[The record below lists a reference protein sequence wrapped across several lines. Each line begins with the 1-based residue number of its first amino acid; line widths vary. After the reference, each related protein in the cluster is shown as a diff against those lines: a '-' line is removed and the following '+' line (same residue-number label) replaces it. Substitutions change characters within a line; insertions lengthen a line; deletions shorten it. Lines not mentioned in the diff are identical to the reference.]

1 MDWIRAVAP
10 NARRVVSVCTGA
22 FLAAQAGLLD
32 GCRATTHWAYAET
45 LAREFPA
52 VEVDPEPIF
61 VRSSERVWTAA
72 GVTAGIDLALALVE
86 DDHGTTLAQTVAR
99 WLVLYLR
106 RPGGQTQ
113 FAAPVWMPRARRE
126 PIREVQEAI
135 EAEPGGGHTVAE
147 LARRA
152 AMSPRHFTRVFTDQ
166 VGEAPAAYVERVR
179 TEAARRQLEETDDT
193 VVTIAARCGF
203 GSAET
208 MRRNFIRRIGVDSPD
223 HVPHGRSPR
232 KGTSM
237 QIAIVLYPGFTAL
250 DFIGPYEV
258 LRYLPDAEVRLVWHE
273 SGPIT
278 ADSGI
283 LVVGA
288 THSFAETPSPDLI
301 LIPGGFSTM
310 EHARDE
316 VLLEWV
322 RRAHETA
329 MWTTSVC
336 SGSIIL
342 AAAGLL
348 EGKRATSHWMALS
361 ALKALGVTAVG
372 DQRIVVERDDE
383 KGIVTAAGV
392 SAGIDL
398 ALWLAGQI
406 AGPDRAKV
414 IQLSMEYDPQPPY
427 DSGHT
432 SKASATTKA
441 TAAVLMGRELAN
453 PTQLKAMSSLV
464 WDHAIDAA
472 RQRLRRG

>member
-1 MDWIRAVAP
+1 
-10 NARRVVSVCTGA
+10 
-22 FLAAQAGLLD
+22 
-32 GCRATTHWAYAET
+32 
-45 LAREFPA
+45 
-52 VEVDPEPIF
+52 
-61 VRSSERVWTAA
+61 
-72 GVTAGIDLALALVE
+72 
-86 DDHGTTLAQTVAR
+86 
-99 WLVLYLR
+99 
-106 RPGGQTQ
+106 
-113 FAAPVWMPRARRE
+113 
-126 PIREVQEAI
+126 
-135 EAEPGGGHTVAE
+135 
-147 LARRA
+147 
-152 AMSPRHFTRVFTDQ
+152 
-166 VGEAPAAYVERVR
+166 
-179 TEAARRQLEETDDT
+179 
-193 VVTIAARCGF
+193 
-203 GSAET
+203 
-208 MRRNFIRRIGVDSPD
+208 
-223 HVPHGRSPR
+223 
-232 KGTSM
+232 M

-273 SGPIT
+273 SGPVT

-283 LVVGA
+283 LVIGA

-301 LIPGGFSTM
+301 LIPGGFSSM

-348 EGKRATSHWMALS
+348 KGKRATSHWMALS

-372 DQRIVVERDDE
+372 DQRIVQEGD
-383 KGIVTAAGV
+383 IVTAAGV

-432 SKASATTKA
+432 SKASATTRA
-441 TAAVLMGRELAN
+441 TATVLMGKELAN

-472 RQRLRRG
+472 RQRLRRA